1 MRATLEYGPE
11 RVLRVALP
19 MLLPLFLTGLFFTPL
34 AQAQVSAGF
43 SPKAA
48 APVGK
53 GELPKVKASDPYLLH
68 SHHSFFFKDT
78 LSSVLLKFTTNK
90 DFNAKDPVSIN
101 DLGYIYYY
109 FGQYADAEE
118 QFKKAL
124 DLNPLFVDAVINLGV
139 NATKAGDYAAARNY
153 LERAAQMDPARGEVS
168 YDLGLLAYEQN
179 DFNRAAGFFGD
190 ASQKLPGDPKVWN
203 NLGCAYF
210 KQKDYSKAYEAFRGA
225 VDHGAAFYHA
235 YFNRAVA
242 SILSGNYEKAL
253 EDTRKAVE
261 LSPNNAD
268 ALNLLGLAYLFNQNY
283 LRASVA
289 LAQAVKK
296 QGDNPGYLNNL
307 GRAQLGLGHY
317 REAEK
322 VIQRALLFDP
332 SLKPALWNMGDLKLR
347 QGKAKD
353 ALNLYENVAD
363 WEEAQQS
370 AVFQYN
376 WGVACYK
383 TKDAQRAQKLWEAAR
398 GLDPQYVEPLY
409 GLAVIHEEARDFD
422 KASSLARQGQVL
434 EPESSRW
441 ARLQGDLDMAQGKT
455 KEALEEY
462 EKAKR
467 MGQKD
472 AELLEHIESLKSQAS
487 ENSAAPVKET
497 AGGGDLHAQILH
509 LQETGHLDGALS
521 LARKAA
527 DQNASDP
534 SAWEDLSGAYLK
546 LDQKKEA
553 LESMEKA
560 LRLSPQNGH
569 YLEECG
575 HIAYLNEKIL
585 IAENYFQ
592 HAAKAPLSTY
602 RTYLGLG
609 ACYYRQNYFDEAIGY
624 WSKGSAANPQMPEFY
639 YNLGRAHYQKGSVSQ
654 AALYFQK
661 ALQLRPRYP
670 EVITNMAA
678 MDMDAGR
685 LKDAGQKLKQSLD
698 MDPQMAETYFNFG
711 NLGLKIGDFDG
722 ALKYYQKGLEINP
735 DDANGYYY
743 QGVAFLKQDQWARAQ
758 SFLEKTLE
766 KDPAHADALY
776 NLGKVAVELGDYS
789 AARRYFE
796 ESLKYKPGQDDAY
809 FGMGL
814 VHYHQGQ
821 YKEAQLDFVKAQTG
835 YRVAPEATYYLGQTE
850 EKLGDPA
857 SAEAFYRQS
866 IQLQQGFG
874 LPHLA
879 LGDLLKQKGR
889 LLEARSEYQKAAL
902 QREYPAVAQ
911 VAEQRMNELQ

>member
-1 MRATLEYGPE
+1 MSR
-11 RVLRVALP
+11 RVGFGAFFP
-19 MLLPLFLTGLFFTPL
+19 LLLFIASLGAAPSK
-34 AQAQVSAGF
+34 AQSGF

-53 GELPKVKASDPYLLH
+53 GEIPKVKTSDPYVVH
-68 SHHSFFFKDT
+68 SHHSFYFQDT
-78 LSSVLLKFTTNK
+78 LAAVLLKFTTSRG
-90 DFNAKDPVSIN
+90 FNAKDPACVN

-109 FGQYADAEE
+109 FGQYSDAQE
-118 QFKKAL
+118 QFQKAL
-124 DLNPLFVDAVINLGV
+124 DMNPLFVDALINLGV
-139 NATKAGDYAAARNY
+139 NALKAGDNTAALNY
-153 LERAAQMDPARGEVS
+153 LDKAYQMDPSKGEIA
-168 YDLGLLAYEQN
+168 YDLGLLSYEQN
-179 DFNRAAGFFGD
+179 DLNRATAFFQE
-190 ASQKLPGDPKVWN
+190 ASQKSPDDPKVWN
-203 NLGCAYF
+203 NLGCALF
-210 KQKDYSKAYEAFRGA
+210 KQGNYAKAYESFKGA
-225 VDHGAAFYHA
+225 VGHGASFYHA
-235 YFNRAVA
+235 YYNRAVA
-242 SILSGNYEKAL
+242 SILSGHYEEAL
-253 EDTRKAVE
+253 EDTQKAVQ
-261 LSPNNAD
+261 LAPGNSD
-268 ALNLLGLAYLFNQNY
+268 ALNLLGLACLFNQNY

-296 QGDNPGYLNNL
+296 DGNNPGYLNNL

-317 REAEK
+317 RDAEK
-322 VIQRALLFDP
+322 LIQRALLFDP
-332 SLKPALWNMGDLKLR
+332 GLKPALWNMGDLKLR
-347 QGKAKD
+347 QGKAKE

-363 WEEAQQS
+363 WEEARQS

-383 TKDAQRAQKLWEAAR
+383 TKEAGRAGKIWETAR

-409 GLAVIHEEARDFD
+409 GLAVLNEESRNFD
-422 KASSLARQGQVL
+422 KASSLTRQGQVL

-441 ARLQGDLDMAQGKT
+441 VRLQGDLDMAQGRT
-455 KEALEEY
+455 QEALGAY
-462 EKAKR
+462 EKAR
-467 MGQKD
+467 QMGQKD
-472 AELLEHIESLKSQAS
+472 AELLEHIESLKSQAP
-487 ENSAAPVKET
+487 ENPSTPVREG
-497 AGGGDLHAQILH
+497 AGGGNLHAQIVH
-509 LQETGHLDGALS
+509 LGETGNLDGALA

-527 DQNASDP
+527 DQNAADP
-534 SAWEDLSGAYLK
+534 TAWEDLSDAYLK
-546 LDQKKEA
+546 MDQRKEA

-585 IAENYFQ
+585 IAENYFER
-592 HAAKAPLSTY
+592 AAKAPLSTY
-602 RTYLGLG
+602 QTYLGLG

-624 WSKGSAANPQMPEFY
+624 WSKGSLANPKMPEFY
-639 YNLGRAHYQKGSVSQ
+639 YNLGRAYYQKGSPAQ
-654 AALYFQK
+654 AALYFRK
-661 ALQLRPRYP
+661 ALQLRPKYP
-670 EVITNMAA
+670 EVITNLAA

-685 LKDAGQKLKQSLD
+685 LREAGQKLKQSLE
-698 MDPQMAETYFNFG
+698 MDPRMAETYFNFG
-711 NLGLKIGDFDG
+711 NLGLKTGDFDG

-758 SFLEKTLE
+758 SLLEKTLE

-789 AARRYFE
+789 AAQRYFE

-835 YRVAPEATYYLGQTE
+835 YRVAHEATYYLGQTE

-866 IQLQQGFG
+866 IQLQPGFG

-889 LLEARSEYQKAAL
+889 LMEARTEYQKAAL
-902 QREYPAVAQ
+902 QREYPAVSQA
-911 VAEQRMNELQ
+911 AEQRMGELQ